1 MTKNII
7 FIGLVLIIAAC
18 GGKQNEK
25 YPNTGN
31 ADNELMVSYTIGD
44 RSDLVEGEE
53 YWVSTGVR
61 IRSSDEVARNALGI
75 VNRNDKV
82 RVVNVGPFRG
92 DYVQV
97 EVTETRSNISQSD
110 RYFMSFKYLEK
121 EKVDHKKFKGDLFVI
136 QNIATERLRVYKRVC
151 ADNSCPHKMV
161 LETELAVGE
170 DKDNT
175 VRTWPG
181 SYRLTKWHKFYQD
194 SAKHYPRWFMKTKQE
209 NDLGEMVMEEFM
221 PPKAGKS
228 FRQWMRKKY
237 MPRDSDGKR
246 YGSIRGA
253 FGWYTAHVGPNSN
266 SQWTHGTVGWGSDKK
281 KYIHYTKKKWANILV
296 NPRSSGCSRTD
307 NESIAYLREIL
318 PVGTPFIKIYAKE
331 ALLDPTLKG
340 YSPINKK
347 WDYNLTSAPE
357 QKADAAT
364 VLIDGIKENF
374 RSLEVGT
381 YDVDQYPTIIEYQAG
396 EDLRRTEAATG
407 NSGNVYRVESEKM
420 NGVYYIDAGF
430 VSGYTTPKHDS
441 LVRGG
446 FPKEEVGPWMNMDKL

>member
-7 FIGLVLIIAAC
+7 LLGLVLVITAC
-18 GGKQNEK
+18 GGKTNEK

-31 ADNELMVSYTIGD
+31 AENELMVSYTIGD
-44 RSDLVEGEE
+44 RSELVVGEE

-61 IRSSDEVARNALGI
+61 IRSSDEVARNSLGI
-75 VNRNDKV
+75 VNRNDRV
-82 RVVNVGPFRG
+82 RVINVGPFNG

-97 EVTETRSNISQSD
+97 EVTQTRSNIVESD

-121 EKVDHKKFKGDLFVI
+121 EKVDYKEFKGDLFVI

-151 ADNSCPHKMV
+151 ADNSCPHKMI

-175 VRTWPG
+175 VRTFPG
-181 SYRLTKWHKFYQD
+181 SFRITKWFKFYQD
-194 SAKHYPRWFMKTKQE
+194 AAKHYPRWFMKVKNE
-209 NDLGEMVMEEFM
+209 DGFLEDFM
-221 PPKAGKS
+221 PPAAGKS

-237 MPRDSDGKR
+237 MPENDEGKR
-246 YGSIRGA
+246 YGDIRGA
-253 FGWYTAHVGPNSN
+253 FGWFTAHVGPNSN

-318 PVGTPFIKIYAKE
+318 PVGTPIIKIYAKE

-340 YSPINKK
+340 YSPINSA
-347 WDYNLTSAPE
+347 WDYNLTTVPN
-357 QKADAAT
+357 QKAGAGT
-364 VLIDGIKENF
+364 VLAEGITEGNK
-374 RSLEVGT
+374 SLETGT
-381 YDVDQYPTIIEYQAG
+381 YELDEYPSVIEYQAG
-396 EDLRRTEAATG
+396 EDLGRNEAATG

-420 NGVYYIDAGF
+420 RGIYYIDAGF
-430 VSGYTTPKHDS
+430 VSGYTMPNHES
-441 LVRGG
+441 LNRGG
-446 FPKEEVGPWMNMDKL
+446 FDDEEVGPWMNMDKLNK